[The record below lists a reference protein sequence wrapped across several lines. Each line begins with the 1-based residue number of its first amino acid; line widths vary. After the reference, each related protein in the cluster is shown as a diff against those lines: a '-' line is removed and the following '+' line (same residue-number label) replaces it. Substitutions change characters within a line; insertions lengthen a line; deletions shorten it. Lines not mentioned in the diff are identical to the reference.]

1 MKKLIAAVLL
11 SSSVA
16 LAAPPP
22 GPPAKGGPAQWKD
35 ADEDGIADRVE
46 DRERRVRMA
55 LVVGAA
61 EALQLSEAEALKLS
75 EKLKAFDDKRRP
87 LRQQMFE
94 SMKTLKAAA
103 DGDQAALSQVDQAI
117 QKVLDGRQQLAA
129 VDKEMFTALAQGQ
142 PPQKK
147 ARLALFFAKAGMEL
161 QKLRGGGGRGGRFRG
176 H

>member
-11 SSSVA
+11 SSSLA
-16 LAAPPP
+16 LAAPPA
-22 GPPAKGGPAQWKD
+22 GPPMKGGPGHFKD

-46 DRERRVRMA
+46 ERERKVRMA

-61 EALQLSEAEALKLS
+61 EALQLTEAEALKLS
-75 EKLKAFDDKRRP
+75 EKLKAFDEKRRP
-87 LRQQMFE
+87 VRQQMFE

-103 DGDQAALSQVDQAI
+103 DGEQAALAAVDQAV

-129 VDKEMFTALAQGQ
+129 IDKEMFSALAQGQ

-147 ARLALFFAKAGMEL
+147 ARLALFLARAGQEL
-161 QKLRGGGGRGGRFRG
+161 QKLRAGGGRGGRFRAD
-176 H
+176 